1 MTTFTVPRTRRPI
14 SEGMFADLGVP
25 HVDFTPTA
33 DGGQQV
39 TVPVTL
45 TDAQVLRGKIRL
57 LTATQYDED
66 ALVAALGALTANTA
80 YLAIASPTAAQAIP
94 QVHALTAQMNGL
106 IQLIAPDALGGT
118 L

>member
-1 MTTFTVPRTRRPI
+1 MTTFTVPRTARPI

-25 HVDFTPTA
+25 HVDFAPTA

-39 TVPVTL
+39 TVPTTL

-57 LTATQYDED
+57 LTSSAADED
-66 ALVAALGALTANTA
+66 ALVQALGALTANNA

-106 IQLIAPDALGGT
+106 LQFIGRDALGGT